1 MTEPQTAPTT
11 HAIAIAT
18 PSAAAATTA
27 STAAPGV
34 DDRATDFRAVE
45 GGGEQR
51 SGATLMVEAYVVL
64 WLILMAWLLTLWRKQ
79 KSLHTR
85 LDDLEKTIDKAA
97 AKLEAKKS

>member
-1 MTEPQTAPTT
+1 LDNPTAAPTTAPTT
-11 HAIAIAT
+11 AT
-18 PSAAAATTA
+18 
-27 STAAPGV
+27 GV

-45 GGGEQR
+45 GGAEQR
-51 SGATLMVEAYVVL
+51 NGSVLMVEAYVVL

-97 AKLEAKKS
+97 VKLESKKI